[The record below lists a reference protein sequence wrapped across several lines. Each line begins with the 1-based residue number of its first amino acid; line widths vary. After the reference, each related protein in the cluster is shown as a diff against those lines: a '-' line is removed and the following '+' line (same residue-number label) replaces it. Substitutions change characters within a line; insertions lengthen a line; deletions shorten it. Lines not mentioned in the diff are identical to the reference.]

1 MNLDTLGPEQ
11 PAFRVLRGA
20 PDDAELAA
28 LVAVLASLT
37 TRRPEAPTGVSG
49 GWGDRSLRARL
60 HRRPKRSAPA
70 IRASHPTQPR
80 RDTRK
85 PAFAHRA

>member
-1 MNLDTLGPEQ
+1 MNLDTFDVAQPE
-11 PAFRVLRGA
+11 FRVLRGA

-28 LVAVLASLT
+28 LVVVLAALT
-37 TRRPEAPTGVSG
+37 TPEPAAPRSVSG

-70 IRASHPTQPR
+70 VRASHPTQPR

-85 PAFAHRA
+85 LVSAHRG